1 MCAKCKVSD
10 GCDCDGGASFAVCSC
25 ELGDRCSVCGHDA
38 DAVSAT
44 EPSWLIEIVGFSRAS
59 ASSRGSV
66 VAARHVLR
74 G

>member
-1 MCAKCKVSD
+1 MRANCQVSD
-10 GCDCDGGASFAVCSC
+10 RCECDGDVSLAVCSC
-25 ELGDRCSVCGHDA
+25 GLGDRCSVCGHDA